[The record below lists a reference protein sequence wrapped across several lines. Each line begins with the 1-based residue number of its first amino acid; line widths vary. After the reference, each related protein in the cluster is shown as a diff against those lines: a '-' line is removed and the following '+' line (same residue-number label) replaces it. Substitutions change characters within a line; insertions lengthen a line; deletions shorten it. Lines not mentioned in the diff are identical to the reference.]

1 VSPLRQPVADVLPTV
16 YCPEDY
22 GLKAWNWNPD
32 AALAT
37 LTTRLN
43 STAGRLNIFR
53 LSLPKPTLITN
64 IHTMI
69 TATPT
74 TLTAGQCG
82 VALYNTA
89 GNLVGSLVTGVDT
102 AWATLGFKTHALAS
116 GPFWQPAGHVTVAM
130 WWNGTT
136 APGMMR
142 TVGVTDVNLAFTT
155 GLELRW
161 DLANASITTAAPA
174 SLSNLA
180 GGTGTIPLW
189 TGLS

>member
-82 VALYNTA
+82 VALCA
-89 GNLVGSLVTGVDT
+89 GTWPTPRSPRLPRRRCLTWPGE
-102 AWATLGFKTHALAS
+102 LAPSRS
-116 GPFWQPAGHVTVAM
+116 GPV
-130 WWNGTT
+130 
-136 APGMMR
+136 
-142 TVGVTDVNLAFTT
+142 
-155 GLELRW
+155 
-161 DLANASITTAAPA
+161 
-174 SLSNLA
+174 
-180 GGTGTIPLW
+180 
-189 TGLS
+189 